1 MLLVAI
7 FKIEIWIVTRCLYFR
22 ALNFRIIGA
31 AHRFRK
37 SDKLCFFFADRP
49 IVSITAERDDPLF
62 GIGTLQQ
69 NVEPAL
75 EPRARAKRPRGINV
89 RRLVKQHRHKTVDV
103 VREIFEVDVIQLL
116 PGLNTEPELLII
128 VMERVG
134 KFVDESRSEEHTSE
148 LQSHSDL
155 VCRLLLE

>member
-7 FKIEIWIVTRCLYFR
+7 FKIEIWIVTRWLYFR

-37 SDKLCFFFADRP
+37 SDKLCFFFADSP

-69 NVEPAL
+69 YVETDL
-75 EPRARAKRPRGINV
+75 EPRAREIRPRWINDS
-89 RRLVKQHRHKTVDV
+89 RH
-103 VREIFEVDVIQLL
+103 E
-116 PGLNTEPELLII
+116 NTN
-128 VMERVG
+128 
-134 KFVDESRSEEHTSE
+134 
-148 LQSHSDL
+148 SHQ
-155 VCRLLLE
+155 